1 MISTDSSAIIHQ
13 HLLAQLLQTL
23 DNGLIMLDRDYR
35 ITLWNGFMENHSGI
49 PTSDARG
56 RNLFELFTNLPH
68 TWLKRKIDSVFQLQ
82 SRSFCT
88 WEEHPRVFQF
98 RSTRPLTGH
107 SPMMYQNITLIPLM
121 GTDGQVAQVCMQIFD
136 VTDVATRKIALEEAN
151 HSLKLLSRTD
161 RLTGINNRG
170 FWEENL
176 THEFQRCRRSGRVS
190 SLMLFDIDFF
200 KQLNDSH
207 GHSAGD
213 EVLRAVSSLVK
224 KSLRNTDIAGRYGGE
239 EFAIILPE
247 TGGEQARILAERLRQ
262 QIAAMH
268 VTWEQKQLNI
278 SVSIGISEF
287 SEKMPGHKSWLD
299 HCDAALYEA
308 KNAGRNCTVL
318 APAYQLQPAS

>member
-1 MISTDSSAIIHQ
+1 MSTTTGNAITHQ

-49 PTSDARG
+49 ATSDARG
-56 RNLFELFTNLPH
+56 RHLFELFPDLPAQ
-68 TWLKRKIDSVFQLQ
+68 WLQRKIDSVFRLQ

-88 WEEHPRVFQF
+88 WEEHPRVFEF

-176 THEFQRCRRSGRVS
+176 EHEFQRCRRSGRVS
-190 SLMLFDIDFF
+190 SLLLFDIDHF
-200 KQLNDSH
+200 KVLNDSY

-213 EVLRAVSSLVK
+213 EVLRAVARQIRK
-224 KSLRNTDIAGRYGGE
+224 TLRNTDIAGRYGGE
-239 EFAIILPE
+239 EFAIILTE
-247 TGGEQARILAERLRQ
+247 TDGQQALVMAERLRQ
-262 QIAAMH
+262 QISQLSIE
-268 VTWEQKQLNI
+268 WEEKLLRI

-287 SEKMPGHKSWLD
+287 NRLMPGHKSWLD
-299 HCDAALYEA
+299 HCDAALYSA
-308 KNAGRNCTVL
+308 KNAGRNRSVL
-318 APAYQLQPAS
+318 APAWQLLPTS